1 MTLSLIVIVIVVV
14 QVLVGRVKKW
24 LIRSHWKKAQWA
36 ALSVIKLR
44 NKIQFRR
51 EVSLLWSDRS
61 ITNWAIFAGSDRDP
75 EDREDGAG

>member
-1 MTLSLIVIVIVVV
+1 MALL

-24 LIRSHWKKAQWA
+24 LIRSHWKKAQWC

-51 EVSLLWSDRS
+51 EVGGQSELTSLMSSFEFL
-61 ITNWAIFAGSDRDP
+61 GSDHDP
-75 EDREDGAG
+75 EDGEDALDQEEIQAKI

>member
-1 MTLSLIVIVIVVV
+1 MANVVVIVVVIVIVVVVV

-51 EVSLLWSDRS
+51 EVSG
-61 ITNWAIFAGSDRDP
+61 GSP
-75 EDREDGAG
+75 ASREISLNFIIYRL

>member
-1 MTLSLIVIVIVVV
+1 MTLSLIVIVIIVV

-51 EVSLLWSDRS
+51 EVSLVVRL
-61 ITNWAIFAGSDRDP
+61 INKKLAIFAGSDRHP
-75 EDREDGAG
+75 EDSEDGAG